1 VSVRSC
7 KKKKSER
14 AREQENHTVQVKKVP
29 FEKIDNKKC
38 AFHFFCALL
47 LCKSLWFRFRDVSC
61 FCCYFFCT
69 RKRICCCIC
78 IWSVDFHLICIGNL
92 LASERD
98 RASGGWG
105 GKGEGG
111 AHVHVPDFHTL
122 IYTLT
127 HTHFYKLTFSKL
139 RLHLLWIKIWFCL
152 YFCLC
157 YCLFFLPLPLNFA
170 HRKNIDCTH
179 THTRTHFL

>member
-1 VSVRSC
+1 MRISLFLRSPSLQVSLVPFSSC
-7 KKKKSER
+7 FLFLLLFFLYAKANLLLYLYLICWFPFDLHWKFASER
-14 AREQENHTVQVKKVP
+14 ARQT
-29 FEKIDNKKC
+29 
-38 AFHFFCALL
+38 
-47 LCKSLWFRFRDVSC
+47 
-61 FCCYFFCT
+61 
-69 RKRICCCIC
+69 
-78 IWSVDFHLICIGNL
+78 
-92 LASERD
+92 ER
-98 RASGGWG
+98 GGWG
-105 GKGEGG
+105 GKGEDG
-111 AHVHVPDFHTL
+111 AHVHVTDFHTL